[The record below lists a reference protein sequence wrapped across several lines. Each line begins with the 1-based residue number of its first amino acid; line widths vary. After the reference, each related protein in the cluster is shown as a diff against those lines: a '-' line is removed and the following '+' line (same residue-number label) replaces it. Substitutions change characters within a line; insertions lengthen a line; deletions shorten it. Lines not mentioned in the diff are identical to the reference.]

1 MKQKLLSMLLAVV
14 MVMGTVSP
22 VSQYLTTAF
31 SANAA
36 SVVPTSSKQTLYV
49 NTLGSLRYA
58 LMYAK
63 AETTIVLTADI
74 EAVNVKDISTPI
86 GAKGALVLDMNGYN
100 VRINGAAASSDF
112 IKLINDTKLYLLNSD
127 NSVESRISIITDGV
141 EDTSVVSMENASS
154 ELFIGQK
161 VILQLGNHGGTESN
175 PDSSTIRVKKFSK
188 LISSGSS
195 LFAGS
200 VGSGV
205 ISFEP
210 EKAGDFKN
218 SVVQMNELIAKG
230 YEYCVSFVENG
241 DCNDFFSLDAFD
253 EFKVDLYEWEV
264 YTSSPAPLFRV
275 PAGCNVSFNDVL
287 FTEKIPFYLWTGNE
301 IPKSTL
307 LSVVTDAVETYSDF
321 DGDGIAPEAADV
333 CEYNGAAHFK
343 SGGTYTDTLYFS
355 SGHLRRCAGCGLF
368 RVAAHYTPD
377 SSYVAPTQTTDGRS
391 AGVHC
396 NFPSETDSHYD
407 TSAPI
412 PAKNHI
418 PDTKEIIYIFT
429 EEEFIKSMYNGA
441 PGVTICLMNNLF
453 LNIDDYYGLELV
465 PLATGDMTIDLNGR
479 SIYAESSGNSSLF
492 RLYSSDS
499 DKGAIR
505 LHIVNSESDSTSQI
519 VFRSSSDTASVFSL
533 EHPAVGLYIYPDVK
547 IVNSLLKINDYI
559 AAESSGADTIK
570 LVKFNELEIYGAEIV
585 NNTPKGNCIQF
596 DCSGGNDAF
605 KNSSVE
611 LNSSVLR
618 SIDSSIDFGTLPT
631 GALSFDAE
639 DTYFAKAID
648 NDVSR
653 FSATGDIKVSDILG
667 GGNNLYTNFNFANIV
682 KVSALIKN
690 LAADNEIIIS
700 QGINSR
706 CEDHSTREILIDGRY
721 HYLKCDTCGKVV
733 ERIEHERIVPDDTGS
748 CEQNIY
754 REYNCECGLLGAVE
768 FTGHD
773 LKRVAATKTD
783 CETAGYLEYYECRNC
798 GALFE
803 SPYGGTERE
812 LSDFFVPAGEH
823 NCVIL
828 TEMHEPDCDDYEAK
842 VWRCSNENCG
852 YSMRTVDNNE
862 YPVGHSSIGGLTRVM
877 THNGLEPT
885 CTAKGY
891 SGTYYTCAKNDACG
905 DMYKD
910 SSLSQKISE
919 NELDIPALGHDF
931 SDGFE
936 YIFDATCVDDTVT
949 RRICKRCSYVEFD
962 VTETDGHFF
971 DDGVYIYQHCE
982 DINVK
987 EYTCE
992 YCDAKKYE
1000 KSFPVSGHV
1009 YQDKDVITPP
1019 GCVSGGTTKISC
1031 SNPWCE
1037 DFYYEYPSALGG
1049 HILKKQDEVPAKC
1062 DTDGVKEHYK
1072 CTRDGCTELFFD
1084 EAGTQKINNPALLKI
1099 PMTKCQTTLKLVT
1112 KHENSCTEDGWF
1124 AHKKCTVC
1132 GKTYMPDGVTEF
1144 DPFEFMEARGHSLS
1158 LRKAKPASCT
1168 ASGTIAYYEC
1178 AGQFGCGAK
1187 FLDADGNVPV
1197 TDVTD
1202 PIKEHKLYLVK
1213 EKAPSCTERGFKAH
1227 YRCEKLCGLYFSD
1240 DKGTVVDPDT
1250 LFISPAHT
1258 PGEWELTKNPA
1269 PDSPGVETLKCSVCK
1284 APISTRNVEYVPP
1297 EYILGDVDMNGEIKA
1312 ADARLAL
1319 RASVGLEPLSDIQKK
1334 AADADKNGDIKAA
1347 DARLILRASVGLE
1360 ELK

>member
-1 MKQKLLSMLLAVV
+1 MKQKLLSLLLAVV

-74 EAVNVKDISTPI
+74 EAANVKDISTSI

-100 VRINGAAASSDF
+100 VRVNGVASSDF

-127 NSVESRISIITDGV
+127 LTVESRILITADGV
-141 EDTSVVSMENASS
+141 EDTSVISMENTSS
-154 ELFIGQK
+154 ELFIGQR
-161 VILQLGNHGGTESN
+161 VILQLGNYGGTESS

-188 LISSGSS
+188 LISSGCSM
-195 LFAGS
+195 FAYS

-210 EKAGDFKN
+210 EKADDFKN
-218 SVVQMNELIAKG
+218 SVVQMKELIAKG
-230 YEYCVSFVENG
+230 HEYCVSFVENEG
-241 DCNDFFSLDAFD
+241 CNDFFSLDAFD

-264 YTSSPAPLFRV
+264 YTSSPATLFRV

-321 DGDGIAPEAADV
+321 DGDGIAAEAADV
-333 CEYNGAAHFK
+333 CEYNGTDHFK
-343 SGGTYTDTLYFS
+343 TIGTYTNALYFS
-355 SGHLRRCAGCGLF
+355 TGHLRYCAGCGLF
-368 RVAAHYTPD
+368 RTAKHYTHS
-377 SSYVAPTQTTDGRS
+377 SSYVAPTQTSDGRS
-391 AGVHC
+391 AGVYC
-396 NFPSETDSHYD
+396 NFPSETDRHYD

-429 EEEFIKSMYNGA
+429 EEEFIKNMYKGNS
-441 PGVTICLMNNLF
+441 GVTICLMNDLF
-453 LNIDDYYGLELV
+453 FNIDDYHGLELV

-492 RLYSSDS
+492 RLYAFDS

-547 IVNSLLKINDYI
+547 IVNSLLKINDYV

-570 LVKFNELEIYGAEIV
+570 LVEFNELEIYGAEIV
-585 NNTPKGNCIQF
+585 NNTPKGNCIDF
-596 DCSGGNDAF
+596 ACTGGSDDF
-605 KNSSVE
+605 VNSSVV
-611 LNSSVLR
+611 LNSSVFR
-618 SIDSSIDFGTLPT
+618 SLDSCINFNSVNT
-631 GALSFDAE
+631 GAVSFDAG
-639 DTYFAKAID
+639 DTYFAKAND
-648 NDVSR
+648 NNAPR
-653 FSATGDIKVSDILG
+653 LSATGDIKVSDILAK
-667 GGNNLYTNFNFANIV
+667 GNSLIYNFDFIKLIKYT
-682 KVSALIKN
+682 ALIKN
-690 LAADNEIIIS
+690 LSAENEIIVT

-706 CEDHSTREILIDGRY
+706 CEDHITREILIDGRY

-754 REYNCECGLLGAVE
+754 REYNCDCGLLGAVE

-823 NCVIL
+823 NCVML
-828 TEMHEPDCDDYEAK
+828 TEILEPDCDDYARRIWVCDKDYCDYEK
-842 VWRCSNENCG
+842 
-852 YSMRTVDNNE
+852 TVYRNDLF
-862 YPVGHSSIGGLTRVM
+862 PTGHMLTMGILKTVLHER
-877 THNGLEPT
+877 LEPT
-885 CTAKGY
+885 CTEKGY
-891 SGTYYTCAKNDACG
+891 SGQYYTCPLEDGCG
-905 DMYKD
+905 AIYKD
-910 SSLSQKISE
+910 VMLTEEISE
-919 NELDIPALGHDF
+919 DEFDLPALGHDF

-949 RRICKRCSYVEFD
+949 RAVCKRCSYVKID
-962 VTETDGHFF
+962 VTEAEGHMF

-982 DINVK
+982 EINVK

-1009 YQDKDVITPP
+1009 YDDIDIITPP

-1062 DTDGVKEHYK
+1062 DTDGVREHYK

-1084 EAGTQKINNPALLKI
+1084 EAGTQKVNNPALLII

-1158 LRKAKPASCT
+1158 LRNAKPASCT

-1187 FLDADGNVPV
+1187 FLDAEGNIPV

-1250 LFISPAHT
+1250 LFIDAAHT
-1258 PGEWELTKNPA
+1258 PGEWELTKKPT
-1269 PDSPGVETLKCSVCK
+1269 PDVPGVETLKCSVCK
-1284 APISTRNVEYVPP
+1284 APISTRNVQYVPP

-1319 RASVGLEPLSDIQKK
+1319 RASVGLETLSDIQKK
-1334 AADADKNGDIKAA
+1334 AADADKNGEIKAA